1 MIKCIGFVKIKLK
14 TISLKKPS
22 SISFQ
27 ADVNNIGKHWARVII
42 SWSHTAGLS
51 VKVNDSL
58 ISDPY
63 GAQEEGP
70 WNKPATDGLRF
81 GHNGVADEDEAV
93 ILDDFELIPAEL
105 HQLSAV
111 GQNVGKFGF
120 F

>member
-1 MIKCIGFVKIKLK
+1 MKCIGIVKIKLN
-14 TISLKKPS
+14 TISLTISS
-22 SISFQ
+22 SISLQ
-27 ADVNNIGKHWARVII
+27 VDVNNIGKNWARVIV
-42 SWSHTAGLS
+42 SWSHSAGLS

-70 WNKPATDGLRF
+70 WNKPATDGLLF

-93 ILDDFELIPAEL
+93 VLDDFELIPAEL